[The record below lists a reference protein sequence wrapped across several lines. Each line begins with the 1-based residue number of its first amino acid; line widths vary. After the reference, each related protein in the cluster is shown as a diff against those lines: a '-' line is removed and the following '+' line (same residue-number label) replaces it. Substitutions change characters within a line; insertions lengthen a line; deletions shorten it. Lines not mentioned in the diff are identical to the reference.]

1 MKDLSPSLELASNMT
16 HERYQLALQLH
27 VSLMDFVT
35 QEDIDGIKITP
46 TIMLAVD
53 VLAVKVSRRGVIFAQ
68 IMQILPKIRYLGSG
82 NTRILCLEKVCFFA
96 RKEAVAWLPMNVP
109 APMDTQDLLA
119 IFLFVDIYRR
129 LIPRVR
135 ATCRLV
141 SMEAYALQEMTA
153 IASKRNH

>member
-1 MKDLSPSLELASNMT
+1 MG
-16 HERYQLALQLH
+16 YQLALQLH

-119 IFLFVDIYRR
+119 IF
-129 LIPRVR
+129 
-135 ATCRLV
+135 
-141 SMEAYALQEMTA
+141 
-153 IASKRNH
+153 